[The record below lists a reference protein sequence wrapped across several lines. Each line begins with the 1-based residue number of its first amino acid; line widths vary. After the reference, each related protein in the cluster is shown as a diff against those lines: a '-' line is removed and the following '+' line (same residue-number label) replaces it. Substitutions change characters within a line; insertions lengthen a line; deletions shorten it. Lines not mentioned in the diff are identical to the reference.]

1 MEVAIVATDGD
12 APGKLAGSDETPRTE
27 ALIWDDDGPGAVAA
41 AAAVAAAQPPTL
53 ALNL

>member
-1 MEVAIVATDGD
+1 MEVAIVATGGD

-41 AAAVAAAQPPTL
+41 AAVAAAQPPTL